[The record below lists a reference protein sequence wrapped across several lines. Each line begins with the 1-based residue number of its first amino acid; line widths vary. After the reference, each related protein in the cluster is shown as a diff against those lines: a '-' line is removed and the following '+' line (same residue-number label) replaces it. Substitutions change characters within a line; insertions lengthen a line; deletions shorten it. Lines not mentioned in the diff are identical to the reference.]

1 MANNPTDESLAT
13 LAAPLGDLIAAVG
26 RGLGDAQRALDQS
39 TIDNV
44 KALHSGQDGQL
55 EVMRRLGYQPTWYRI
70 PELDA
75 EITASLSVS
84 RRLKSAGVPGQLQM
98 YMSPVDATYSNTY
111 GYDLQAA
118 TVIKFKVVAV
128 PPPAR
133 ATDMKVVPVPPV
145 VGMESQKAREK
156 LADMG
161 IPFAVV
167 GTGAVVAKIRP
178 EVGELLTAD
187 EKVTL
192 TLGNG

>member
-84 RRLKSAGVPGQLQM
+84 RRSKSVGVPGQLQM

-111 GYDLQAA
+111 DYDMQAA
-118 TVIKFKVVAV
+118 AVIRFKVVAV

-133 ATDMKVVPVPPV
+133 ATDMKVVPPV

-167 GTGAVVAKIRP
+167 GTGAVVAKIQP
-178 EVGELLTAD
+178 EAGELLTAD

>member
-84 RRLKSAGVPGQLQM
+84 RRSKSVGVPGQLQM

-111 GYDLQAA
+111 DYDMQAA
-118 TVIKFKVVAV
+118 AVIRFKVVAV

-133 ATDMKVVPVPPV
+133 ATDMKVVPPV

-156 LADMG
+156 LADMR

-167 GTGAVVAKIRP
+167 GTGAVVAKIQP
-178 EVGELLTAD
+178 EAGELLTAD